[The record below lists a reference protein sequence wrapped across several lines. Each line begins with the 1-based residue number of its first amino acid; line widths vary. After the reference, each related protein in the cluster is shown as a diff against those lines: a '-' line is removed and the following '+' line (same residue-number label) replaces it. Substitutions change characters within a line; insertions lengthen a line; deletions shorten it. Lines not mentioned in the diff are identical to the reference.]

1 MTHPSAEVSSL
12 QAGTG
17 GLLHQCAYWQSGWL
31 HVGILHSGGL
41 HWMAGNY
48 IMSMALVVFIL
59 VMVSPGTVVVSKLS
73 LHHWSLVCAECV
85 RHMPL
90 NTVIYLLLSLSLS
103 FSPCVYFSP
112 RRTLPRVLNFCMQT
126 YIDTKR

>member
-1 MTHPSAEVSSL
+1 MPNYAIFWLAQSV
-12 QAGTG
+12 
-17 GLLHQCAYWQSGWL
+17 YWHSNGQSGWL

-90 NTVIYLLLSLSLS
+90 NTVISLLLSLSL
-103 FSPCVYFSP
+103 F
-112 RRTLPRVLNFCMQT
+112 LHAN
-126 YIDTKR
+126 

>member
-1 MTHPSAEVSSL
+1 
-12 QAGTG
+12 
-17 GLLHQCAYWQSGWL
+17 
-31 HVGILHSGGL
+31 
-41 HWMAGNY
+41 MAGNY

-103 FSPCVYFSP
+103 LHVYTF
-112 RRTLPRVLNFCMQT
+112 LPEGLYLGF
-126 YIDTKR
+126 